1 MSHPPAIPVPL
12 SPSFAPA
19 YAHPGLVGP
28 RPSNGPAVT
37 SLVCGVAGIVPFITS
52 LLALVFGM
60 VGLNRAKQV
69 GGAGRG
75 MALSGLILGV
85 LGLSLWTWAT
95 AAYFSSSK
103 VYNQLSH
110 TFVTALAQ
118 GDVDKAV
125 GMSHSKMTRAQIAQP
140 AAALQT
146 LGGLND
152 ITVTGTK
159 AEVSTDSAKKW
170 TVTGHSTFAT
180 RKLEFTITF
189 VDENGSPKVVEYWF
203 K

>member
-1 MSHPPAIPVPL
+1 MSQYPAIPVP
-12 SPSFAPA
+12 PPFNPA
-19 YAHPGLVGP
+19 YAPAGP

-37 SLVCGVAGIVPFITS
+37 SLVCGIAGIIPFVPS

-60 VGLNRAKQV
+60 VGLNRAKQL
-69 GGAGRG
+69 GGTGRG
-75 MALSGLILGV
+75 MAVSGLVLGILGLV
-85 LGLSLWTWAT
+85 LWTWGFT
-95 AAYFSSSK
+95 AFFSSAK
-103 VYNQLSH
+103 QYKQLSH

-125 GMSHSKMTRAQIAQP
+125 GMSHSKMTRDQIAQP

-146 LGGLND
+146 LGALGD
-152 ITVTGTK
+152 ITVTDVK
-159 AEVSTDSAKKW
+159 SEVSTEAGKRW
-170 TVTGHSTFAT
+170 TVTGDSTFAT
-180 RKLEFTITF
+180 RKLNFTITF